1 MPRSLRPAATASM
14 NACVIP
20 APAPWAKTE
29 PAFPI
34 SMSNLCALAIF
45 IGSDSRIRHH
55 GSRNYLAQTAV
66 TVAAAVPSFDNLV
79 RAYHDRLGQGQ
90 AERLGGLE
98 INGKFESRRLLDGKI
113 SRFSALQYL
122 VHIGRRH
129 AIHFWDVR
137 PIRHEA
143 ARSGELTIFVHRRNS
158 VAHGKIEN
166 PVAMAD

>member
-20 APAPWAKTE
+20 APAPWAKTKHARASVGRSRSAETE

-98 INGKFESRRLLDGKI
+98 
-113 SRFSALQYL
+113 
-122 VHIGRRH
+122 
-129 AIHFWDVR
+129 
-137 PIRHEA
+137 
-143 ARSGELTIFVHRRNS
+143 
-158 VAHGKIEN
+158 
-166 PVAMAD
+166 